1 MKITEISPQKNNSL
15 RVNVFVDGTYRFS
28 LDAAE
33 AVLKGIK
40 TGKEL
45 SDKDIKNLLM
55 DSDYSKARDTALN
68 ILSRKSI
75 TSHLLKDAIIQ
86 KGYADIIAD
95 EVIRELT
102 ELGYVDDENYAHMYL
117 EYCREKMWGKKKIR
131 YEMKQKGLSDE
142 NIETVLQTYN
152 EDDIISDMAEII
164 VSKYSACDLGDI
176 KTKAKITRYFASRG
190 FDFSKIDSAIN
201 LAKEISGE

>member
-1 MKITEISPQKNNSL
+1 MKITEVSPQKNNNL

-40 TGKEL
+40 KGREL

-55 DSDYSKARDTALN
+55 DSEYSKARDAALN

-75 TSHLLKDAIIQ
+75 TSYLLKDAITK

-95 EVIRELT
+95 EVIRELML
-102 ELGYVDDENYAHMYL
+102 LGYIDDENYAHMYL

-142 NIETVLQTYN
+142 DIESALQTYN
-152 EDDIISDMAEII
+152 EDDSISDMAELII
-164 VSKYSACDLGDI
+164 SKYSACDLGDI
-176 KTKAKITRYFASRG
+176 KIKAKITRYFATRG